1 MGRTSCLIGRKNR
14 LRLDV
19 TRCYSA
25 PMQEMTEEDAGRLA
39 GLAAD
44 ARIRAAL
51 GKSSLM
57 NRLFDFLLEQSLAG
71 RSPKEVEVAREVFG
85 KDARFDISQD
95 ASVRVYIHRL
105 RRKLDEVY
113 RDAPGERL
121 IIPRGEYRLAVA
133 APAEVE
139 PVEEPTPDPEEAV
152 APEERRISFVR
163 RHRRSAITVV
173 VALLVGLGLGAML
186 WSATRPVPTSVR
198 AAAAAFWRPLTAAAR
213 ATYIVA
219 GDYYIFGEARD
230 GGQVTR
236 LVREFAI
243 NSRTDLD
250 QYLMVHPEEFNR
262 YVDLDLHY
270 LPVSAGSA
278 LRDLV
283 PVANAAMDPARPRV
297 LPMSRM
303 TPEMLKSANIVYVG
317 FLSALGLLRDPLF
330 EASGFEVG
338 ASYDELVDGTTG
350 KHYMSDWE
358 EIADN
363 RTPHRDYA
371 YLASFPGPS
380 GNRILI
386 VAGTRDPAVMQAAEI
401 AGDPAQLARIAA
413 AAGPSDAFEALYEV
427 RMLGMLNLDS
437 RLVLAR
443 PLKVSGLWQ
452 AAVPAQKFPDEQ
464 PDPAADP
471 RAGRVIAR

>member
-1 MGRTSCLIGRKNR
+1 
-14 LRLDV
+14 
-19 TRCYSA
+19 
-25 PMQEMTEEDAGRLA
+25 MQEMTEEDARRLT

-44 ARIRAAL
+44 VRIRAAL
-51 GKSSLM
+51 GKSSVM

-85 KDARFDISQD
+85 KDGRFDISQD

-113 RDAPGERL
+113 RDGAGERL
-121 IIPRGEYRLAVA
+121 VIPRGEYRLAIA
-133 APAEVE
+133 APAEVL
-139 PVEEPTPDPEEAV
+139 EEPAPDPEGAPALEEPAV
-152 APEERRISFVR
+152 PFVR
-163 RHRRSAITVV
+163 RHRSAIAVLA
-173 VALLVGLGLGAML
+173 ALLVGLGLGAML
-186 WSATRPVPTSVR
+186 WSATRPVPTPVR
-198 AAAAAFWRPLTAAAR
+198 AAASAFWRPLTAAAR

-250 QYLMVHPEEFNR
+250 QYLMVHPEEYSR

-270 LPVSAGSA
+270 LPVSTGSA

-283 PVANAAMDPARPRV
+283 PVANAATDPARARV
-297 LPMSRM
+297 VPMSRM

-330 EASGFEVG
+330 EASGFDVG
-338 ASYDELVDGTTG
+338 ASYDELVDAATG

-452 AAVPAQKFPDEQ
+452 AAVPAQNFPDEQ
-464 PDPAADP
+464 PDPATGP
-471 RAGRVIAR
+471 RAGRVTAR

>member
-1 MGRTSCLIGRKNR
+1 MQDEIR
-14 LRLDV
+14 LG
-19 TRCYSA
+19 
-25 PMQEMTEEDAGRLA
+25 AGGIA
-39 GLAAD
+39 ALAAD
-44 ARIRAAL
+44 VRTRAAL
-51 GKSSLM
+51 GKSALM

-121 IIPRGEYRLAVA
+121 IIPRGEYRLAIA
-133 APAEVE
+133 APAGAEVADAPS
-139 PVEEPTPDPEEAV
+139 PVEGEEAP
-152 APEERRISFVR
+152 APGEGRAPIAIRSR
-163 RHRRSAITVV
+163 RRSAL
-173 VALLVGLGLGAML
+173 ALLAALLAGLVLGAVL
-186 WSATRPVPTSVR
+186 WSLTRPVPAPDR
-198 AAAAAFWRPLTAAAR
+198 AAAAPFWRPLSAAGR
-213 ATYIVA
+213 ATYLVT
-219 GDYYIFGEARD
+219 GDYYIFGEARE

-243 NSRTDLD
+243 NSRADLD
-250 QYLMVHPEEFNR
+250 QYLMMHPDEYSR

-278 LRDLV
+278 LRDIV
-283 PVANAAMDPARPRV
+283 PVANAATAPARPRV
-297 LPMSRM
+297 VAMSRM

-330 EASGFEVG
+330 DASGFEVG
-338 ASYDELVDGTTG
+338 ASYDELVDRATG
-350 KHYMSDWE
+350 KHYVSDWE

-380 GNRILI
+380 GNRVLI

-401 AGDPAQLARIAA
+401 AGDRAQLDRIAA
-413 AAGPSDAFEALYEV
+413 AAGKADAFEALYEV
-427 RMLGMLNLDS
+427 RMMGTLNLDS

-443 PLKVSGLWQ
+443 PLKVAGLWQ
-452 AAVPAQKFPDEQ
+452 AGVPAQNFPDDPAST
-464 PDPAADP
+464 PDPG
-471 RAGRVIAR
+471 AGPPPAR